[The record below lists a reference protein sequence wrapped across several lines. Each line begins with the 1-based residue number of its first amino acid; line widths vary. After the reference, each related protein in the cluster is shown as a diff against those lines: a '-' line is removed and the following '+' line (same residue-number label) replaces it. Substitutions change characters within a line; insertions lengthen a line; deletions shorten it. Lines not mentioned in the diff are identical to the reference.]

1 MQHYV
6 VIGIPYQ
13 DGLFHM
19 FAVAFAQYGFFHT
32 LKIGSKDGAV
42 LHRWSPFPSSALRTG
57 RATRRCTQLARI
69 VLSPISCLCH
79 SNHLDDGACDIPDKA
94 PSPVA
99 PVPMPSHSPVLVSAL
114 MPLPAGW
121 GDEPRAVPRWRRTV
135 RSDTLRGGGLPRV
148 ARSCA
153 PCSNWS
159 WGAVG
164 HLSPERSGSA
174 ATAMVVACSR

>member
-1 MQHYV
+1 MAHI
-6 VIGIPYQ
+6 IGIPH
-13 DGLFHM
+13 DCTFSDELAPIVICDADCLFHP
-19 FAVAFAQYGFFHT
+19 VQ
-32 LKIGSKDGAV
+32 IGSKDGAV
-42 LHRWSPFPSSALRTG
+42 SHRWSPFPSSALRTG

-121 GDEPRAVPRWRRTV
+121 GDV
-135 RSDTLRGGGLPRV
+135 LR
-148 ARSCA
+148 
-153 PCSNWS
+153 
-159 WGAVG
+159 
-164 HLSPERSGSA
+164 
-174 ATAMVVACSR
+174 